1 MPDRTPEKLA
11 EFCSELSRRADGEL
25 HTDHLTRTLYSTDA
39 SLYQI
44 MPLAVFIPRTVDD
57 VQAAVSLAARYGIPV
72 LPRTSGTS
80 LAGQAVNEAV
90 IIDFTRHLDAITELI
105 PEEKKVR
112 VQPGIVL
119 DALNLNLKQ
128 HGLKFGPDPASSNRA
143 ALGGIVSNNSTGS
156 HSILYGM
163 TADHVLETRVIL
175 SDGSAAVFRPR
186 SGEELEAMRTGSG
199 FADRLHT
206 QIQELTQENAAV
218 IQAGTPKHWR
228 RCGGYNL
235 DRFVEGTNFLQPRAQ
250 QFNLAQM
257 VCGAEGTLGVL
268 TEITLN
274 LVELPRRTA
283 LALVH
288 FSSLREA
295 LEAVP
300 AMLETGPAA
309 VELLDHFGLT
319 LCREVPAYARLL
331 RTFLQGDPNCLLIT
345 EFYGES
351 EKELAARID
360 ALRRRLQRHGH
371 RGHITPALSEGMQ
384 QDVWTVRKVGLGLM
398 MSMKG
403 DFKPIPFIEDA
414 AVPVEHLAEYITR
427 IESFCNELGTDVAY
441 YAHASAG
448 CLHVRPLMNLKEAQE
463 VEKLPRIAEFS
474 AELVAGY
481 GGAISSEHADG
492 RCRSWL
498 NPLFY
503 GEDLYRLFVQV
514 KKLFDPHNI
523 FNPGII
529 VDGQDMR
536 DNLRYGSGYRVQIPQ
551 TFYDFSDE
559 QGFDRAVEMCNGAGI
574 CRKRLEGSMCPSFM
588 VTREEKHSTRGRANA
603 LRAAL
608 TGRLDAEGLTSRQLY
623 DVLDLCVECK
633 ACRAECPSSVDMA
646 RLKFEFLAHYHA
658 RHGLPLRDRFFAA
671 QPALAR
677 LVSRVHLQPLF
688 NAVQKTPLIR
698 RALEAILGIS
708 ARRRLPELASPSF
721 VHWFK
726 KRPSSPGRQK
736 VMLFHDCFTTH
747 LEPHIPQAAVELFER
762 AGFEVLLSP
771 HVCCGRPFISKGM
784 PDAARKAAARTVAAL
799 SEAACE
805 GMAIVGLEPGCLLTL
820 RDEYRYILPGDERV
834 AQVASRS
841 FLFDEFIAGEAVE
854 AFEKLNFTNGAGE
867 VLVHGHCHQ
876 KALIGTGPLLRMLG
890 LLPGGEVREAEAG
903 CCGMAGAF
911 GYEAE
916 HYDISLQMGE
926 HRLFPRIRSCAGEA
940 HIAASGFSC
949 RQQIRHGTGV
959 SAEHPVVLLRKRL
972 ADR

>member
-1 MPDRTPEKLA
+1 MSVPDTALA
-11 EFCSELSRRADGEL
+11 EFCAELSRRAGGEL
-25 HTDHLTRTLYSTDA
+25 CTDHLTRTLYSTDA
-39 SLYQI
+39 SLYQV
-44 MPLAVFIPRTVDD
+44 MPLAVFIPRDADD
-57 VQAAVSLAARYGIPV
+57 VQAAVSLAAQYRIPV

-90 IIDFTRHLDAITELI
+90 VIDFTRHLDAITELI

-119 DALNLNLKQ
+119 DELNLRLQ
-128 HGLKFGPDPASSNRA
+128 PHGLKFGPDPASSNRA

-163 TADHVLETRVIL
+163 TADHVLAAQVIL
-175 SDGSAAVFRPR
+175 SDGSRASFHAQ
-186 SGEELEAMRTGSG
+186 EDDALQAMAGNSD
-199 FADRLHT
+199 FASRLHGH
-206 QIQELTQENAAV
+206 IHALAADNAG
-218 IQAGTPKHWR
+218 IIRAGTPRHWR

-235 DRFVEGTNFLQPRAQ
+235 DRFVPGTSSRLPRDPR
-250 QFNLAQM
+250 FNLAKL

-288 FSSLREA
+288 FDSLQEA

-300 AMLETGPAA
+300 VMLETGPAA

-319 LCREVPAYARLL
+319 LCRDVPAYARLL
-331 RTFLQGDPNCLLIT
+331 RTFLHGDPNCLLIT
-345 EFYGES
+345 EFYGDS

-360 ALRRRLQRHGH
+360 SLQQHLRRHGH
-371 RGHITPALSEGMQ
+371 RGHITPALSPGMQ

-414 AVPVEHLAEYITR
+414 AVPVEHLAEYISR
-427 IESFCNELGTDVAY
+427 IEAFCHELGTDVAY

-448 CLHVRPLMNLKEAQE
+448 CLHVRPLMNMKDPSE
-463 VEKLPRIAEFS
+463 VDKLQRIAAHS

-498 NPLFY
+498 NQRIY
-503 GEDLYRLFVQV
+503 GPELYQLFVQV
-514 KKLFDPHNI
+514 KKLFDPQNI

-529 VDGQDMR
+529 VGGQDIR
-536 DNLRYGSGYRVQIPQ
+536 DNLRYGSSYRAHVPE

-574 CRKRLEGSMCPSFM
+574 CRKRIDGTMCPSFM

-603 LRAAL
+603 LRAAIS
-608 TGRLDAEGLTSRQLY
+608 GRLDAEGLTSRQLF

-646 RLKFEFLAHYHA
+646 RLKFEFLAQYHA
-658 RHGLPLRDRFFAA
+658 RHGLPLRDRIFAA

-677 LVSRVHLQPLF
+677 WMTRLHLQPVF
-688 NAVQKTPLIR
+688 NAVQRSHWLRKG
-698 RALEAILGIS
+698 LETALGIS
-708 ARRRLPELASPSF
+708 ASRQLPELSSHGF
-721 VHWFK
+721 MRWFA
-726 KRPSSPGRQK
+726 KRRPQQGQQK

-747 LEPHIPQAAVELFER
+747 FEPEIPRAAVELFER
-762 AGFEVLLSP
+762 AGFEVILSP
-771 HVCCGRPFISKGM
+771 HLCCGRPFISKGM
-784 PDAARKAAARTVAAL
+784 HAAAQKAARRTVAAL
-799 SEAACE
+799 SRAAE
-805 GMAIVGLEPGCLLTL
+805 EDIAIVGLEPGCLLTL
-820 RDEYRYILPGDERV
+820 RDEYRYLLPGDARV
-834 AQVASRS
+834 ARVADRT
-841 FLFDEFIAGEAVE
+841 FLFDEFIGTEA
-854 AFEKLNFTNGAGE
+854 AAQFAKLNFKKEAIG
-867 VLVHGHCHQ
+867 VFVHGHCHQ
-876 KALIGTGPLLRMLG
+876 KALVGTGPLQQMLA
-890 LLPGGEVREAEAG
+890 LPPGWQVEEAKAG

-916 HYDISLQMGE
+916 HYDISLQMGA
-926 HRLFPRIRSCAGEA
+926 HRLFPRVRENAEKRR
-940 HIAASGFSC
+940 IAASGFSC

-959 SAEHPVVLLRKRL
+959 SAQHPVVLLREAL
-972 ADR
+972 QE